1 MKHGFTWA
9 RRAVRW
15 LLTWVLAG
23 FAGLVLAA
31 GPTPNNAALTMSPRL
46 TKPALRAEPP
56 AAPTAAA
63 APLDALSDDTLAAGD
78 AIRIR
83 VFQHPD
89 LSLETRILQNGT
101 ITYPLIG
108 TLKLAGMTVAQ
119 AEEALANALRTGG
132 FLQQPQININLIQVR
147 RKQVSVLGEVMRAGQ
162 YALERDGS
170 RLSEVLA
177 AAGGIAPTGSSV
189 VIVTGQRNGKPVRLE
204 VNLNAIYL
212 EGKTENDLTLV
223 GGDVV
228 YVNRAPM
235 FYVYGEAQ
243 KPGAFRLERNMT
255 FMQALVTAGGLTPRG
270 TERNLRVTRRTA
282 NGGTQEL
289 SPALGDLVQPD
300 DVIFVRESLF

>member
-1 MKHGFTWA
+1 MMKALNIDMF
-9 RRAVRW
+9 V
-15 LLTWVLAG
+15 
-23 FAGLVLAA
+23 LVLVLLGLSLLSGVAIAA
-31 GPTPNNAALTMSPRL
+31 SPLASPNLTMSPRL
-46 TKPALRAEPP
+46 TPPTRGESAPAPMS
-56 AAPTAAA
+56 
-63 APLDALSDDTLAAGD
+63 APLEALSDDTLSAGD

-89 LSLETRILQNGT
+89 LSLETRILQNGS

-108 TLKLAGMTVAQ
+108 SSQLAGLTVAQ
-119 AEEALANALRTGG
+119 AEEKLASALRAGG
-132 FLQQPQININLIQVR
+132 YLQQPQININLIQVR
-147 RKQVSVLGEVMRAGQ
+147 RQQVSVLGEVARSGQ

-170 RLSEVLA
+170 KLSEVLA
-177 AAGGIAPTGSSV
+177 AAGGIAPTGSPV

-204 VNLNAIYL
+204 VNLNSIYL
-212 EGKTENDLTLV
+212 EGKTENNLTLV

-228 YVNRAPM
+228 FVNRAAM

-282 NGGTQEL
+282 SGVSEESSPNL
-289 SPALGDLVQPD
+289 SDLVQPD